1 MIPDNGFSRNPPG
14 FRNYNLFVLNKAVER
29 KRVNEQCLEKI
40 KSFRAENWNKK
51 FFGGTVQKDQYEK
64 AFKTA
69 QQSWATLDKE
79 YKSNKSSYDKVRL
92 RHRRNVV

>member
-1 MIPDNGFSRNPPG
+1 MNHIYQRRQSSIAPTDSLADKCWTFE
-14 FRNYNLFVLNKAVER
+14 FKALVR

-40 KSFRAENWNKK
+40 KTFRAENWNKK
-51 FFGGTVQKDQYEK
+51 FFGGTVQKDQYDK

-79 YKSNKSSYDKVRL
+79 YKSNKSSYDKVR
-92 RHRRNVV
+92 H

>member
-1 MIPDNGFSRNPPG
+1 M
-14 FRNYNLFVLNKAVER
+14 
-29 KRVNEQCLEKI
+29 NEQCLEKI

-92 RHRRNVV
+92 EEIPSNLYPLYRQTEIVVA

>member
-1 MIPDNGFSRNPPG
+1 M
-14 FRNYNLFVLNKAVER
+14 
-29 KRVNEQCLEKI
+29 NEQCLEKI

-92 RHRRNVV
+92 EGSFLSVPSIQTEIVVA